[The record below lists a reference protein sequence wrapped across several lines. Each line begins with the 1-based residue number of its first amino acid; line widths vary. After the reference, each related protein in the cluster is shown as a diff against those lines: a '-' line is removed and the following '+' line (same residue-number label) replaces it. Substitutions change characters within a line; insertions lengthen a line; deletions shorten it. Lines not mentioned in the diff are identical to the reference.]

1 MPQHNDPQLDLGG
14 ASAAALR
21 QVATEELSDIA
32 VASEDPLR
40 RSVGRLLTVVRK
52 RDKQPGAAGDAKR
65 VSIFLLVKHPRR
77 TAERFASA
85 HYPLFANGSMP
96 LTGKIWLTQ
105 EALSTGYAI
114 DFAGDEPAAAFAVV
128 TSDNELNSAPAIVF
142 DPRPSP
148 REVRFYPRGLCHDDE
163 CMSVDIKNEA
173 LTAESVMAELEG
185 FYQRCLLTPS
195 SAKASPRIWTN
206 AGRFF
211 PAENTEGLIQEL
223 LQVSLMAA
231 FSNDDGDIR
240 HEQPSALGRADLL
253 VWQKGPVGTGTRTCI
268 ACLELKVLRSFH
280 ATGTAVPAAVCVQ
293 AVVDGYDQI
302 RAYKHNHDPNLA
314 ALCCYDMR
322 SADEGNVIFEPHT
335 EHAAANGI
343 SLCRWYLFNSSKAA
357 RQAGHPR

>member
-1 MPQHNDPQLDLGG
+1 MPPHDDPELDLGG
-14 ASAAALR
+14 ASATAL
-21 QVATEELSDIA
+21 QLVATEELSNVA
-32 VASEDPLR
+32 VTSEDPLR
-40 RSVGRLLTVVRK
+40 RCAGRLLTVVRR
-52 RDKQPGAAGDAKR
+52 RDQQAGAAGDAGR
-65 VSIFLLVKHPRR
+65 VSIFLLVEHPRLVAKR
-77 TAERFASA
+77 FTTAY
-85 HYPLFANGSMP
+85 YPLFANGSVP

-114 DFAGDEPAAAFAVV
+114 DLVDDEPATAFAIV
-128 TSDNELNSAPAIVF
+128 TGDAELTSVPAIVF

-148 REVRFYPRGLCHDDE
+148 RELRLYPRGLCHDDE
-163 CMSVDIKNEA
+163 FISVEIKNEA
-173 LTAESVMAELEG
+173 LTAEAVMAELEG

-206 AGRFF
+206 ATKFF

-231 FSNDDGDIR
+231 FSSDDGDIR

-253 VWQKGPVGTGTRTCI
+253 VWQKGPLGTGTRTCI
-268 ACLELKVLRSFH
+268 ACLELKVLRSFY
-280 ATGTAVPAAVCVQ
+280 ASGTAVTAAVCVQ

-302 RAYKHNHDPNLA
+302 RAYKNDHDPHLA

-322 SADEGNVIFEPHT
+322 SADEGDVIFEPHT

-357 RQAGHPR
+357 RQAGRTS